1 MVNTETIKFI
11 SRLNDLARSSKNGI
25 YPFSTATKEQKN
37 GLLYDDSK
45 ILGDVHP
52 LVADCVIDNEH
63 HDIVS
68 TFTQMYD
75 ADGIVIGVKVEEG
88 NDAYVTVTSRNDPEL
103 SIVIENG
110 IWYQS

>member
-1 MVNTETIKFI
+1 MINTGTIKFI
-11 SRLNDLARSSKNGI
+11 SRLNDLAKRSKNGI
-25 YPFSTATKEQKN
+25 HPFSTATKEQKN

-45 ILGDVHP
+45 TFGDVHP
-52 LVADCVIDNEH
+52 LVADCLIDDEH
-63 HDIVS
+63 HDIIS

-75 ADGIVIGVKVEEG
+75 ADGIVIGVKVEDD
-88 NDAYVTVTSRNDPEL
+88 NAYVSVTSRNDPEL

>member
-1 MVNTETIKFI
+1 MINIETIKFI

-45 ILGDVHP
+45 TLGDVHP

-75 ADGIVIGVKVEEG
+75 ADGIVIGVSVEDD
-88 NDAYVTVTSRNDPEL
+88 NAYVSVTSRNNPEL